1 MTILETRPEVVRPV
15 GGSLVEQFELGLDAP
30 ICLTW
35 ELTYACN
42 LECAHCLSSSGRRD
56 PRELSTEQCKAVI
69 DELQRM
75 QVFYVNIG
83 GGEPTIR
90 PDFWELLQYAVDH
103 QVGVKFS
110 TNGVRLTPERAAFLA
125 STDYVDVQISLD
137 GATAEVNDYVR
148 GPGSYDTAIRA
159 LQNLQDAGFDDAK
172 ISVVCTRQNI
182 GQLDAFKAIAD
193 RFGATLRLTRLR
205 PSGRGADV
213 WDELHPLPEQ
223 QRELYDWLVAHGED
237 VLTGDSF
244 FHLSAFG
251 SADGGGA
258 LPGLNLCGA
267 GRVVCLID
275 PIGDVYACPF
285 AIHDEFLAGN
295 VLTDGGFGT
304 VWQRSALFTELR
316 SPQTGGA
323 CASCTFFDSCRGGCM
338 AAKFFT
344 GLPLDGPDPECVQ
357 GYGEHALAGERTVPA
372 PSQDHSRTSP
382 TRNQPVMLT
391 LTRRGE
397 TPSAPPVSACAENPL
412 AGFVPSLSGITS

>member
-1 MTILETRPEVVRPV
+1 MTLLEHRPTPTRPA
-15 GGSLVEQFELGLDAP
+15 GGTLIEQFEYGLDAP

-56 PRELSTEQCKAVI
+56 PRELTTEQCEAVI

-90 PDFWELLQYAVDH
+90 PDFWHLLQYAVDRRI
-103 QVGVKFS
+103 GVKFS
-110 TNGVRLTPERAAFLA
+110 TNGVRLTPERAAQLA

-137 GATAEVNDYVR
+137 GATPEVNDYVR
-148 GPGSYDTAIRA
+148 GPGSYATAITA
-159 LQNLQDAGFDDAK
+159 LENLQAAGFEDAK

-182 GQLDAFKAIAD
+182 GQLDEFKALAD
-193 RFGATLRLTRLR
+193 KYGATLRLTRLR

-213 WDELHPLPEQ
+213 WDELRPLPEQ
-223 QRELYDWLVAHGED
+223 QRELYDWLVAHGSD

-251 SADGGGA
+251 ES

-285 AIHDEFLAGN
+285 AIHDNFLAGN
-295 VLTDGGFGT
+295 VLTDDGFQN
-304 VWQRSALFTELR
+304 VWQRSELFADLR
-316 SPQTGGA
+316 SPQTAGA
-323 CASCTFFDSCRGGCM
+323 CTSCAFFDACRGGCM

-357 GYGEHALAGERTVPA
+357 GYGETALAEDRPLPA
-372 PSQDHSRTSP
+372 PSQDHSRRVP
-382 TRNQPVMLT
+382 TRNQPVMLQ
-391 LTRRGE
+391 LRTRRPDSG
-397 TPSAPPVSACAENPL
+397 APVSACAVNPL
-412 AGFVPSLSGITS
+412 AGFTP

>member
-1 MTILETRPEVVRPV
+1 MK
-15 GGSLVEQFELGLDAP
+15 LVEEFELGLDAP

-42 LECAHCLSSSGRRD
+42 LQCAHCLSSSGRRD
-56 PRELSTEQCKAVI
+56 PRELTTQQCEAVI

-90 PDFWELLQYAVDH
+90 PDFWHLLRYAVEH

-110 TNGVRLTPERAAFLA
+110 TNGVRITPERARFLA
-125 STDYVDVQISLD
+125 GTDYVDVQVSLD

-148 GPGSYDTAIRA
+148 GPGSFDMAIRA
-159 LQNLQDAGFDDAK
+159 LENLREAGFRDPK
-172 ISVVCTRQNI
+172 ISVVCTRHNV
-182 GQLDAFKAIAD
+182 GQLDDFQALAD

-213 WDELHPLPEQ
+213 WDELHLLPAQ
-223 QRELYDWLVAHGED
+223 QRELYDWLLARGD
-237 VLTGDSF
+237 RVLTGDSF
-244 FHLSAFG
+244 FHLAGFG
-251 SADGGGA
+251 ES

-267 GRVVCLID
+267 GRVVCLMD
-275 PIGDVYACPF
+275 PVGDVYACPF

-295 VLTDGGFGT
+295 VADGGFQH
-304 VWQRSALFTELR
+304 VWRTSPLFSELR

-323 CASCTFFDSCRGGCM
+323 CASCGHYDSCRGGCM

-344 GLPLDGPDPECVQ
+344 GLPLDGPDPECVK
-357 GYGEHALAGERTVPA
+357 GYGEQALAVPRTIPA
-372 PSQDHSRTSP
+372 GSQDHSRAAN
-382 TRNQPVMLT
+382 TRNQPVLLT
-391 LTRRGE
+391 LLTRR
-397 TPSAPPVSACAENPL
+397 PAAPPVSACAGSPL
-412 AGFVPSLSGITS
+412 AGFVPEETSR

>member
-1 MTILETRPEVVRPV
+1 MTVVQERRAAPLP
-15 GGSLVEQFELGLDAP
+15 LVKQFERGLDAP

-56 PRELSTEQCKAVI
+56 PRELTTAQCEAVI
-69 DELQRM
+69 DELERM

-90 PDFWELLQYAVDH
+90 PDFWHLLQYAVDH
-103 QVGVKFS
+103 HVGVKFS
-110 TNGVRLTPERAAFLA
+110 TNGSRLTPERAAFLA
-125 STDYVDVQISLD
+125 STDYVDVQVSLD

-148 GPGSYDTAIRA
+148 GRGSFGMAVQA
-159 LQNLQDAGFDDAK
+159 LENLQAAGFNDAK
-172 ISVVCTRQNI
+172 ISVVCTRHNI
-182 GQLDAFKAIAD
+182 GQLDDFLALAD
-193 RFGATLRLTRLR
+193 RYGATLRLTRLR

-223 QRELYDWLVAHGED
+223 QRVLYDWLLAHGD
-237 VLTGDSF
+237 GVLTGDSF
-244 FHLSAFG
+244 FHLSAYG
-251 SADGGGA
+251 ES

-275 PIGDVYACPF
+275 PVGDVYACPF

-295 VLTDGGFGT
+295 VLASGGFKS
-304 VWQRSALFTELR
+304 VWQSSTLFASLR
-316 SPQTGGA
+316 QPQTGGA
-323 CASCTFFDSCRGGCM
+323 CASCSFYDSCRGGCM

-357 GYGEHALAGERTVPA
+357 GHGATALVGERIVPA
-372 PSQDHSRTSP
+372 STQDHSP
-382 TRNQPVMLT
+382 TTPGRNQPVMLQ
-391 LTRRGE
+391 LSRRQDVA
-397 TPSAPPVSACAENPL
+397 APPVTACSESPL
-412 AGFVPSLSGITS
+412 AGFLPTREASAP

>member
-1 MTILETRPEVVRPV
+1 MK
-15 GGSLVEQFELGLDAP
+15 LVEHFESGLDAP

-56 PRELSTEQCKAVI
+56 PRELTTAQAEAVI

-90 PDFWELLQYAVDH
+90 PDFWHLLEYAINH

-125 STDYVDVQISLD
+125 SPACGGYVDVQISLD

-148 GPGSYDTAIRA
+148 GPGSFDTAITA
-159 LQNLQDAGFDDAK
+159 LENLRDAGFTDAK

-182 GQLDAFKAIAD
+182 GQLDEFKALAD
-193 RFGATLRLTRLR
+193 KYGATLRLTRLR

-223 QRELYDWLVAHGED
+223 QRVIYDWLVAHGD
-237 VLTGDSF
+237 NVLTGDSF
-244 FHLSAFG
+244 FHLAAFG
-251 SADGGGA
+251 DPDGSGA

-285 AIHDEFLAGN
+285 AIHDNFLAGN
-295 VLTDGGFGT
+295 LLADGGFKE
-304 VWQRSALFTELR
+304 VWQTSELFQDLR

-323 CASCTFFDSCRGGCM
+323 CAKCTFYDSCRGGCM

-357 GYGEHALAGERTVPA
+357 GYGETALASGGRVIPA
-372 PSQDHSRTSP
+372 ASQDHSKANP
-382 TRNQPVMLT
+382 TRNQPVMLK
-391 LTRRGE
+391 LMTR
-397 TPSAPPVSACAENPL
+397 PPVSDCAESPL
-412 AGFVPSLSGITS
+412 AGMTL

>member
-1 MTILETRPEVVRPV
+1 MTILETRPVVARPE
-15 GGSLVEQFELGLDAP
+15 GGSLIEQFELGLDAP

-42 LECAHCLSSSGRRD
+42 LECAHCLSSSGKRD
-56 PRELSTEQCKAVI
+56 PRELSTEQCKDVI

-90 PDFWELLQYAVDH
+90 PDFWELLDYAVSHD
-103 QVGVKFS
+103 VGVKFS
-110 TNGVRLTPERAAFLA
+110 TNGVRLNPERARFLA

-137 GATAEVNDYVR
+137 GATPEVNDYVR
-148 GPGSYDTAIRA
+148 GPGSYDTAITA
-159 LQNLQDAGFDDAK
+159 LANLQDAGFKDAK

-182 GQLDAFKAIAD
+182 GQLDEFKALAD
-193 RFGATLRLTRLR
+193 HYGATLRLTRLR

-223 QRELYDWLVAHGED
+223 QRELYDWLVANGED

-251 SADGGGA
+251 VADGGSA

-285 AIHDEFLAGN
+285 AIHDNFLAGN
-295 VLTDGGFGT
+295 LLADGGFEN
-304 VWQRSALFTELR
+304 VWQRSELFNDLR
-316 SPQTGGA
+316 SPQTSGA
-323 CASCTFFDSCRGGCM
+323 CTKCAFFDACRGGCM

-357 GYGEHALAGERTVPA
+357 GYGETALASADRVLPEQGK
-372 PSQDHSRTSP
+372 DHSKTNP
-382 TRNQPVMLT
+382 TRNQPIMLT
-391 LTRRGE
+391 LTRRE
-397 TPSAPPVSACAENPL
+397 DLQAPPVSACAENPL
-412 AGFVPSLSGITS
+412 AGFTF